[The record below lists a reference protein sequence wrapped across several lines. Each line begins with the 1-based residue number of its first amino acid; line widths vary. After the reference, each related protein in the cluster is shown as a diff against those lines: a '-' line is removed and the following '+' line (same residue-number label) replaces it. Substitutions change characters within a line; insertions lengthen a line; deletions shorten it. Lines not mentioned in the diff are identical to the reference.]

1 MRRRRFLASV
11 GGLAATGSVALGTGA
26 FTSVEAERSVSI
38 AVADDAYAFLR
49 MNPIADE
56 GIDGESTGRSFTNG
70 SEVAFEIPGD
80 EDGENSDAEGVGL
93 DSVYEFHDLV
103 TITNQGTQPVTIQS
117 TYGGSNLAD
126 LALVD
131 ESGVLRDDPPEL
143 DIGESHDVGL
153 YIDTHGSSIGAF
165 DETLTIVAERVGGN
179 QD

>member
-11 GGLAATGSVALGTGA
+11 GGLAAAGSAALGSGA

-49 MNPIADE
+49 MNPIIDE
-56 GIDGESTGRSFTNG
+56 GIGGESTGRSFTNG
-70 SEVAFEIPGD
+70 SEIAFEIPGD
-80 EDGENSDAEGVGL
+80 ENGDNPDAEGVGL

-103 TITNQGTQPVTIQS
+103 SISNQGTQPVTLHS
-117 TYGGSNLAD
+117 TYDGSNLAD

-131 ESGVLRDDPPEL
+131 DDGVLRDDPPEL
-143 DIGESHDVGL
+143 DVGESHDAGL
-153 YIDTHGSSIGAF
+153 YIDTHGSSLGEF